1 MVRKHRRNTLSW
13 HARAPVRIDFAGGWT
28 DVPAYVE
35 RHGGVVVNAAIT
47 RYVRVDVVFGGTGI
61 SLHAE
66 DLHQRVRC
74 TSPVDLRY
82 DGKLDL
88 HKAALNMFPITGG
101 VEVLSNTDVPVGA
114 GLGGSGA
121 LDVALCAVLS
131 RARAESFDKAE
142 LAELGFEL
150 EASELKLAG
159 GRQDQYA
166 AALGGFHELVF
177 RPDAVITRELP
188 VTPEMAADLSLHSV
202 LVYSGQSHF
211 SSKTHERVWRA
222 FADGDTGV
230 IDALKG
236 IHEAGAEI
244 GARFGAADWR
254 GVAEVMDGNWRRC
267 QELDATI
274 ATPGMRK
281 IEAAARAAGGWGVK
295 ATGAGAG
302 GCLYAICDPGDRA
315 RVADAMAGAGGQVL
329 EFGFEFEGVRT
340 WQDEDAGRHDD

>member
-1 MVRKHRRNTLSW
+1 MVRKHLRDTLSW

-47 RYVRVDVVFGGTGI
+47 RYVQVDVIFGGTGI

-74 TSPVDLRY
+74 ASPVDLRY

-121 LDVALCAVLS
+121 LDVALCAALS
-131 RARAESFDKAE
+131 RARAESHDKPE

-150 EASELKLAG
+150 ESNELKLLG

-166 AALGGFHELVF
+166 AALGGMHELTF
-177 RPDAVITRELP
+177 RPDAVITRELA
-188 VTPEMAADLSLHSV
+188 VTPDMAADLSAHSV

-211 SSKTHERVWRA
+211 SSKTHERVWGA
-222 FADGDTGV
+222 FAEGDTGV

-244 GARFGAADWR
+244 GARFDAGDWR
-254 GVAEVMDGNWRRC
+254 GVARVMDQNWRRC
-267 QELDATI
+267 QALDATI
-274 ATPGMRK
+274 ATPVTRK
-281 IEAAARAAGGWGVK
+281 IDAAARAAGAWGIK
-295 ATGAGAG
+295 GTGAGAG
-302 GCLYAICDPGDRA
+302 GCVYILCDPADRA
-315 RVADAMAGAGGQVL
+315 RVADAAAGVGGQVL
-329 EFGFEFEGVRT
+329 EFGFDFEGVRT